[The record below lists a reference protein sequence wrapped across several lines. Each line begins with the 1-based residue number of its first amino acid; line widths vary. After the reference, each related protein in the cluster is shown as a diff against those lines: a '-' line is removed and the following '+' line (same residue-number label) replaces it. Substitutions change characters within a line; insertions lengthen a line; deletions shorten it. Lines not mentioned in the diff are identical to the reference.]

1 MQTVAGGVK
10 SAMISYIS
18 NRKKKLSYIVANV
31 LYDGAAGALSGYLG
45 KDGLGRS
52 YWNRGLFEKEAIHIN
67 ILLLNMG
74 QE

>member
-1 MQTVAGGVK
+1 MF
-10 SAMISYIS
+10 
-18 NRKKKLSYIVANV
+18 

-45 KDGLGRS
+45 KDGLVEVIGIED
-52 YWNRGLFEKEAIHIN
+52 YFEKEAIHIN